1 MEKNIARFARMF
13 VGYYINPNILISKD
27 SKGPKFEKAKIFKF
41 FKFSSTQ
48 VLKNAIMNLG
58 YQESQETKIS
68 RAQVYKNREINT
80 GAKFL
85 ILSKKS
91 RFENLNFHKIHNF
104 KVSFFPKFIF
114 SKSYFSQNSH
124 F

>member
-48 VLKNAIMNLG
+48 VLKNAIMNLR

-68 RAQVYKNREINT
+68 RAQVYKNREIHI
-80 GAKFL
+80 GAKFI
-85 ILSKKS
+85 ILSEKS
-91 RFENLNFHKIHNF
+91 RFENIII
-104 KVSFFPKFIF
+104 SA
-114 SKSYFSQNSH
+114 NSH
-124 F
+124 FQFQFS